1 MHLLYLYY
9 LLQVSCRLA
18 AEREAAALLRTIAAW
33 RLLLPIL
40 RERARERERER
51 EREERGRDSKNPK
64 NDETVSSELLTYA
77 QRGGGSRS
85 GGGAS
90 ERVTERVSE
99 RQARLGPGGSGGGR
113 AKETGGVD
121 PQTSLPGAASSRKM
135 MS

>member
-1 MHLLYLYY
+1 MS
-9 LLQVSCRLA
+9 QK
-18 AEREAAALLRTIAAW
+18 TQKI
-33 RLLLPIL
+33 
-40 RERARERERER
+40 
-51 EREERGRDSKNPK
+51 
-64 NDETVSSELLTYA
+64 DETVISELLAYA

-99 RQARLGPGGSGGGR
+99 RQARLGPGGSGDGS

-135 MS
+135 MTLILRLQDQMYADDSEFPCTDTVMS